1 MSDRT
6 LLSTVRVENILRD
19 TLDALEQGKNE
30 MYDIAEHAR
39 QEFER
44 LQAEL
49 EEVQVDVGQAIS
61 TVEVLEQRFKHA
73 RIRLYQMSRDYDHYS
88 EQDKANAYR
97 EAERIRESLAVARER
112 ERNLSQQRRS
122 LEVSLARVEEIA
134 SKAERFVSQVG
145 VALNFLAGNIRDV
158 NEQLECVQ
166 VKHEIAQGILKGQED
181 ERKRLAREIHD
192 GPVQD
197 MANIALR
204 LDIVERLYG
213 VGRFEEAGQEFSS
226 LKGLVKTII
235 GDIRR
240 IIYDLSPMALDDL
253 GLVHTVTRYVQ
264 ENCERQGVHG
274 EVRVVG
280 REERLA
286 ATVEVAVFRTVQ
298 EAVNNSLRHGRPT
311 EVLVRLEFLGDRI
324 GVGVFDN
331 GVGFNLVEV
340 RRLLQEGRHYGLVG
354 MEDRIKLLN
363 GTLKIHS
370 APGQGTRIVAT
381 VPL

>member
-1 MSDRT
+1 M
-6 LLSTVRVENILRD
+6 
-19 TLDALEQGKNE
+19 
-30 MYDIAEHAR
+30 
-39 QEFER
+39 
-44 LQAEL
+44 
-49 EEVQVDVGQAIS
+49 
-61 TVEVLEQRFKHA
+61 
-73 RIRLYQMSRDYDHYS
+73 
-88 EQDKANAYR
+88 
-97 EAERIRESLAVARER
+97 
-112 ERNLSQQRRS
+112 
-122 LEVSLARVEEIA
+122 
-134 SKAERFVSQVG
+134 
-145 VALNFLAGNIRDV
+145 
-158 NEQLECVQ
+158 
-166 VKHEIAQGILKGQED
+166 
-181 ERKRLAREIHD
+181 
-192 GPVQD
+192 
-197 MANIALR
+197 
-204 LDIVERLYG
+204 
-213 VGRFEEAGQEFSS
+213 
-226 LKGLVKTII
+226 
-235 GDIRR
+235 
-240 IIYDLSPMALDDL
+240 
-253 GLVHTVTRYVQ
+253 TRYVQ